1 MIHQKILIITKKGLN
16 NVKKILKAKIY
27 RDIENDL
34 FKSKIISKSNDKKEL
49 ISALAIIT
57 NDILIKNDVPLST
70 YIKFLKE
77 AEIYC
82 ELFKEDLL

>member
-1 MIHQKILIITKKGLN
+1 MLQMNT
-16 NVKKILKAKIY
+16 ILKAKIY
-27 RDIENDL
+27 RDIKNDL

-57 NDILIKNDVPLST
+57 NDILIKNDVSLST